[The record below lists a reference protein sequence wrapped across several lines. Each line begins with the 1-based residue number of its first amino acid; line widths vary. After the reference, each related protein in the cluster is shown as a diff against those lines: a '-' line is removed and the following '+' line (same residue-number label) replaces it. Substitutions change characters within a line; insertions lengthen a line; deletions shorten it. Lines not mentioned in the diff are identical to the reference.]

1 MARVSV
7 QQRGECEMEERRA
20 SVWAHRGGLLGD
32 EVCQVVDP
40 AARRR
45 PCEDGHRGARRGAH
59 GRDSCKNT
67 SEEMGQTLRGS
78 SLSHELN
85 LHSGLLPKYDTDW
98 WCLKTP
104 G

>member
-1 MARVSV
+1 
-7 QQRGECEMEERRA
+7 MEERRA

-59 GRDSCKNT
+59 GRDSCKK
-67 SEEMGQTLRGS
+67 
-78 SLSHELN
+78 H
-85 LHSGLLPKYDTDW
+85 K
-98 WCLKTP
+98 
-104 G
+104 